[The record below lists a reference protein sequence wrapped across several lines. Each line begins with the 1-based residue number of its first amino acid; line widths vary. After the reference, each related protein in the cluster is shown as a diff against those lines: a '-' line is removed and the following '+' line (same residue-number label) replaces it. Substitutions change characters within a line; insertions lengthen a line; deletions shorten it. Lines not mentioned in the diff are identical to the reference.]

1 MCAPQHGWFVER
13 PLNATRVAQYRLP
26 RAGQDS
32 EDGSLVVSFFRGEGG
47 SREANVQRWADQFE
61 QADGRKSGEVME
73 SSERTVNGMRVFEV
87 ALSGTYVAETS
98 PGSGK
103 RYRKEGWRM
112 LAAIIDA
119 PLGPHYLKLTG
130 PDATVREWEPSYRS
144 FVSALKAQP

>member
-1 MCAPQHGWFVER
+1 VCTLQHGWFAER

-32 EDGSLVVSFFRGEGG
+32 EDASLVVSFFGGQGG
-47 SREANVQRWADQFE
+47 SREANVKRWTDQFD
-61 QADGRKSGEVME
+61 QADGRKSSEAME

-98 PGSGK
+98 PGSGE
-103 RYRKEGWRM
+103 RYHKEGWRM
-112 LAAIIDA
+112 LAAIVDA

-130 PDATVREWEPSYRS
+130 PETTVREWEPSYRE
-144 FVSALKAQP
+144 FVSSLKAQP